1 MSPSTPA
8 CHVFA
13 RSRMHLTSYF
23 LILLYTLGAS
33 FIPRSV
39 LAQTGEEEVHVVP
52 RMKSTIAENQTTDP
66 SLATH
71 TKAFTVNVDL
81 VLVPVTVTDEMN
93 RLVTGLDKDNFQVY
107 ENKQLQT
114 VQHFYSV
121 DAPVSIGVIFD
132 TSGSMQSKIERAR
145 QAIAEFLDTAN
156 PDDEFFLVTFNDAP
170 AELSDF
176 TKSVEEIQNKL
187 VYTLPKGRTALLD
200 AVYLGISKMRNA
212 QYAKKALLI
221 VSDGGDNHSRYTE
234 HELISLV
241 KEADVL
247 IYAIGLYDSYFP
259 TEEERLGPSL
269 LNEISEL
276 TGGRAFTVDNPKD
289 LADAASKI
297 GVELRNQYVLGY
309 RPQKSTHDGKWHK
322 IKVKLLLPKG
332 LPPLHSRAKEGYY
345 APSE

>member
-1 MSPSTPA
+1 
-8 CHVFA
+8 
-13 RSRMHLTSYF
+13 MHLPSYF
-23 LILLYTLGAS
+23 LVLLCTLGAS

-39 LAQTGEEEVHVVP
+39 LAQTGEDEVHVVP
-52 RMKSTIAENQTTDP
+52 RMKSAIAENQTTDP

-71 TKAFTVNVDL
+71 TKAFKVNVDL
-81 VLVPVTVTDEMN
+81 VLVPVAVTDEMN
-93 RLVTGLDKDNFQVY
+93 RLVTGLDRDNFQVY

-114 VQHFYSV
+114 VEHFSSV

-145 QAIAEFLDTAN
+145 QAIAEFLDTSN
-156 PDDEFFLVTFNDAP
+156 PQDEFFLISFNDTP
-170 AELSDF
+170 AEVAAF
-176 TKSVEEIQNKL
+176 TDSVEEIQNKL
-187 VYTLPKGRTALLD
+187 VFMVPKGRTALLD
-200 AVYLGISKMRNA
+200 ALYLGISKMRNA
-212 QYAKKALLI
+212 KYAKKAILI

-234 HELISLV
+234 HELVSLV

-247 IYAIGLYDSYFP
+247 IYAIGIYDSYFS

-269 LNEISEL
+269 LSEISQL
-276 TGGRAFTVDNPKD
+276 TGGRTFTIDNPKD
-289 LADAASKI
+289 LGDAARQI

-332 LPPLHSRAKEGYY
+332 LPPLQSRAKEGYY

>member
-1 MSPSTPA
+1 ML
-8 CHVFA
+8 A
-13 RSRMHLTSYF
+13 RSRIRLPSYI
-23 LILLYTLGAS
+23 LILLYTLSTSLTPGT
-33 FIPRSV
+33 V
-39 LAQTGEEEVHVVP
+39 LAQTGQEEVHVVP
-52 RMKSTIAENQTTDP
+52 RMKLGIADKQTSDP
-66 SLATH
+66 SLTTH
-71 TKAFTVNVDL
+71 TKAFKINVDV
-81 VLVPVTVTDEMN
+81 VLVPVTVTDAMN
-93 RLVTGLDKDNFQVY
+93 RLVTGLDKNTFQVY

-114 VQHFYSV
+114 VQYFSSV
-121 DAPVSIGVIFD
+121 DAPVSLGVIFD
-132 TSGSMQSKIERAR
+132 TSGSMQNKIERAR

-156 PDDEFFLVTFNDAP
+156 PDDEFFLITFNDAP

-176 TKSVEEIQNKL
+176 TTSVEEIQNRL

-212 QYAKKALLI
+212 KYAKKALLI

-247 IYAIGLYDSYFP
+247 IYAIGIYDSYFP
-259 TEEERLGPSL
+259 TDEERLGPSL

-276 TGGRAFTVDNPKD
+276 TGGRCFAVDNPKD

-309 RPQKSTHDGKWHK
+309 RPQKPAHDSKWHK

-332 LPPLHSRAKEGYY
+332 LPPLQARAKEGYY
-345 APSE
+345 APAE